1 MRCLTDPAPGLSGA
15 GAAKSTASRLAQTC
29 AVSLVRVSGVILT
42 SGQPPEA
49 LVNKCVQQHIPVVGI
64 NRQPT
69 IPGVDYVCSD
79 NAAGAEL
86 AADQLLRSGCQR
98 FGWLNHH
105 PSTWAG
111 RMRGEASGRALQ
123 TRGVDVERHLA
134 ILACQQ
140 EGYAGGLQAAA
151 LADEALEI
159 SAPTPSLPVAFSMEC
174 ASAAERLRQISADW
188 F

>member
-1 MRCLTDPAPGLSGA
+1 MSEIHSEQD
-15 GAAKSTASRLAQTC
+15 LAQTLRRF
-29 AVSLVRVSGVILT
+29 AQFRVSGVIVT

-49 LVNKCVQQHIPVVGI
+49 LVNECVQQHIPVVGI

-105 PSTWAG
+105 PSTGPAACAG
-111 RMRGEASGRALQ
+111 SVRPGAANARSGRR
-123 TRGVDVERHLA
+123 TPLA

-151 LADEALEI
+151 LADEALED
-159 SAPTPSLPVAFSMEC
+159 L
-174 ASAAERLRQISADW
+174 LRQRPACLWLSRWNAPARQRGSGGFSADW